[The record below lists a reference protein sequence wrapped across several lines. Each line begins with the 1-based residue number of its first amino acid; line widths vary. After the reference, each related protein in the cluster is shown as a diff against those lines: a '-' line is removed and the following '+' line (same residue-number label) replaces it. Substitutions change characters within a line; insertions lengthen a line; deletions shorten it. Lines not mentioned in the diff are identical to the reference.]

1 MGLLP
6 KTLTRPVAR
15 FGAAAQNALEIA
27 RFGGLDTEQQPS
39 PYEVVC
45 ERRISKLRRYY
56 PGEAAADAPPVLL
69 IPPMMLAAEIY
80 DVSPQTSAVTTLKE
94 HGADPWVV
102 DFGAPEHEEG
112 GLERNL
118 ADHVLAISEAIDTVR
133 ELTGSDVHLAG
144 YSQGGMFCYQ
154 VAAYRRSEGL
164 ASLLTFGS
172 PVDTQAGMPFGVP
185 EGLGGT
191 LTGLLAERVFHDTAL
206 PAWVSRTG
214 FRLLDPAK
222 AVRNQID
229 FLRQLHDREALL
241 PREGQRRFLDAD
253 GWVAWPGPAMA
264 DFLKQF
270 VAHNRML
277 LGGFV
282 VEDRLVTLADIET
295 PIMSVVGSVDSIAPA
310 PGVRAIRQAAPLA
323 EVYELTLPA
332 GHFGLVVGASAN
344 ELTWPTAAA
353 WARWQSGV
361 GEFPER
367 LAAIAIQDSTEL
379 GPAVVNRVGYGFDL
393 LGGVGAGIARS
404 VSTATRGVAQ
414 GVRGFTRDAAGQLPR
429 LARLGQIHAD
439 SQISLGLLLEERR
452 RRGGDDEV
460 FFLFGDRAH
469 TIRDMNE
476 RVDNVVLGLI
486 SIGVRQGE
494 AVGVL
499 MAARPTALTVTAAL
513 SRLGAV
519 AVMLRPDGDLAREA
533 DLGEIKRV
541 IADPE
546 RAPLAVERLT
556 HLPAYVL
563 GGGGGHRKLAVGAV
577 DMEQIDPGL
586 VELPAWYEPNPGRG
600 ADTAFVLFTGEGA
613 QTRLNRVSNRRWA
626 LSAFGTASA
635 AALTSEDTVYC
646 VTPLYHASGLMMSIG
661 GAVAGGAR
669 LAMTASFEP
678 ETFWQEAR
686 RYGVT
691 VASYTWTMLHELT
704 YAPEQPG
711 ESHHGVR
718 LFMGSGMPN
727 GLWRRV
733 QTRFAPARVLEFY
746 AATEASA
753 ILVNVNGAKVGS
765 MGRQLPGSGEV
776 RLAAFDVLSGEYKL
790 GPDGFARP
798 CGAGEVGMMLAR
810 TRASKQYSSTV
821 LRGVFKRGDIWVQT
835 GDLFRRDADG
845 DYWRVDALTDVVHAE
860 QGPCFTGPIRD
871 SLGTLPAVDLAV
883 AYGLQ
888 TALSAQEVAVAA
900 LTVAPGATLTARELG
915 AAFGWLPF
923 HQRPLIARVVDRIP
937 VTTWYR
943 PLTAPLRAQG
953 LPVSTKSHP
962 SWYLDLEDETY
973 KPFTAA
979 ARKRLAGVAADV

>member
-1 MGLLP
+1 MP
-6 KTLTRPVAR
+6 KNLTRSAAR

-27 RFGGLDTEQQPS
+27 RFGGLDTQQQPS
-39 PYEVVC
+39 PYELVC

-56 PGEAAADAPPVLL
+56 AGEAQPDAPPMLL

-80 DVSPQTSAVTTLKE
+80 DVSPQTSAVTTLKD
-94 HGADPWVV
+94 HGADPWVL
-102 DFGAPEHEEG
+102 DFGSPEHEEG
-112 GLERNL
+112 GLERDL
-118 ADHVLAISEAIDTVR
+118 TDHVLAISEAIDTVR
-133 ELTGSDVHLAG
+133 EVTGREVHLAG

-154 VAAYRRSEGL
+154 VVAYRRNEGI

-191 LTGLLAERVFHDTAL
+191 LAGLLAERVFHDTSL

-214 FRLLDPAK
+214 FRILDPAK
-222 AVRNQID
+222 AVRSQID

-241 PREGQRRFLDAD
+241 SREGQRRFLEAD

-282 VEDRLVTLADIET
+282 VEDRLVTLADIDT

-323 EVYELTLPA
+323 EIYELAIPA
-332 GHFGLVVGASAN
+332 GHFGLVVGAKAN
-344 ELTWPTAAA
+344 EETWPTAAA
-353 WARWQSGV
+353 WARWRSGA
-361 GEFPER
+361 GEFPDVLRTVTNE
-367 LAAIAIQDSTEL
+367 DSAEL
-379 GPAVVNRVGYGFDL
+379 VPAVASRVGYGVDL

-404 VSTATRGVAQ
+404 VQGATRGAAV
-414 GVRGFTRDAAGQLPR
+414 GIREFTRDAAGQLPR
-429 LARLGQIHAD
+429 LARLGQIHANTPV
-439 SQISLGLLLEERR
+439 SLGLLLEERR
-452 RRGGDDEV
+452 RRAGDDEI
-460 FFLFGDRAH
+460 FFLFEDRAH

-486 SIGVRQGE
+486 STGVRQGE
-494 AVGVL
+494 SVGVL
-499 MAARPTALTVTAAL
+499 MGVRPTALTLTAAL
-513 SRLGAV
+513 SRIGAA

-533 DLGEIKRV
+533 ELGEIKRV

-546 RAPLAVERLT
+546 RAALAVERLPD
-556 HLPAYVL
+556 LPAYVL
-563 GGGGGHRKLAVGAV
+563 GGGGSRDLGLEGVV

-586 VELPAWYEPNPGRG
+586 VELPAWYEPNPGQG
-600 ADTAFVLFTGEGA
+600 ADTAYVLFTGEGA
-613 QTRLNRVSNRRWA
+613 GTRLNRVSNRRWA

-646 VTPLYHASGLMMSIG
+646 VTPLYHASGLMTSIG
-661 GAVAGGAR
+661 GAVAGGSR
-669 LAMTASFEP
+669 LAMTASFDP

-691 VASYTWTMLHELT
+691 VASYTWTMLHALV

-711 ESHHGVR
+711 ELHHGVR

-776 RLAAFDVLSGEYKL
+776 RLAAFDVLSEQYRL
-790 GPDGFARP
+790 GPDGFARA

-810 TRASKQYSSTV
+810 TRPQKRHSSTV
-821 LRGVFKRGDIWVQT
+821 LRGLFKRGDTWAQT

-845 DYWRVDALTDVVHAE
+845 DYWRVDALTDVVRTAH
-860 QGPCFTGPIRD
+860 GPVFTGPIRD

-888 TALSAQEVAVAA
+888 SEGSAQQIAVAA
-900 LTVAPGATLTARELG
+900 VTLAPGATLTSGELA
-915 AAFGWLPF
+915 AAFAWLPF
-923 HQRPLIARVVDRIP
+923 RQRPLIVRVVDKIP

-943 PLTAPLRAQG
+943 PLTAPLRAHG
-953 LPVSTKSHP
+953 LPVSSKPHP
-962 SWYLDLEDETY
+962 AWYLDLGGETY

-979 ARKRLAGVAADV
+979 ARKRLVAATY